1 MRRDELGELVAF
13 LAVCEERSFTRAAAR
28 LSTSQS
34 ALSHTVKRL
43 EERLDLRLLT
53 RTTRSV
59 VPTEAGEQL
68 AATLRPALDEIEARL
83 DGLTA
88 LRERP
93 AGTIRITSNRA
104 AAHDILYPKVARLM
118 AEYPD
123 IRVEI
128 SVDQSFVDI
137 VEQRFDAGVRL
148 GESVARDMIAVR
160 IGPDKRML
168 VAGSP
173 GYLARAGRPQT
184 PHDLTAHACINLRL
198 PTLGGLYA
206 WEFERDGRPLNVR
219 VEGSFT
225 SNDPDMIVAAAVDGL
240 GLCCLPDDHLWP
252 AGRRRPPRDRARRLV
267 PAVPGLPPLLPEPA
281 AVLAR
286 LRPPRR
292 GAALARLRRPQAR
305 SIDSEHKP
313 MPVRGPNRSRR
324 PSLHSPTAGERTR
337 EADMETRG
345 LTRRDTLLAAVLP
358 VLGAGPAA
366 AQERASDGRTLVAY
380 LSRSGNTRVIAG
392 ALSRRYGADLFE
404 IRTAEP
410 YPADYEET
418 VERAQAERDA
428 EATPPLTEGVA
439 DITAYETVFIGF
451 PIWGMALP
459 APMRT
464 FLTTHELAGKTIV
477 PFITHGGYGTGTA
490 LDTVAELAPQ
500 ARIVTPLILEADQE
514 RATLNSVA
522 AWLGTIEP
530 EL

>member
-93 AGTIRITSNRA
+93 AGTIRVTSNRA
-104 AAHDILYPKVARLM
+104 AARDILYPKVARLM
-118 AEYPD
+118 ADYPD

-225 SNDPDMIVAAAVDGL
+225 SNDPDMIVAAAVAPYSTAASRCSAGFVETAR
-240 GLCCLPDDHLWP
+240 HAAP
-252 AGRRRPPRDRARRLV
+252 ARPRFRVRA
-267 PAVPGLPPLLPEPA
+267 
-281 AVLAR
+281 
-286 LRPPRR
+286 
-292 GAALARLRRPQAR
+292 
-305 SIDSEHKP
+305 
-313 MPVRGPNRSRR
+313 
-324 PSLHSPTAGERTR
+324 PT
-337 EADMETRG
+337 
-345 LTRRDTLLAAVLP
+345 
-358 VLGAGPAA
+358 
-366 AQERASDGRTLVAY
+366 
-380 LSRSGNTRVIAG
+380 
-392 ALSRRYGADLFE
+392 
-404 IRTAEP
+404 TA
-410 YPADYEET
+410 
-418 VERAQAERDA
+418 
-428 EATPPLTEGVA
+428 
-439 DITAYETVFIGF
+439 
-451 PIWGMALP
+451 
-459 APMRT
+459 
-464 FLTTHELAGKTIV
+464 
-477 PFITHGGYGTGTA
+477 
-490 LDTVAELAPQ
+490 
-500 ARIVTPLILEADQE
+500 
-514 RATLNSVA
+514 
-522 AWLGTIEP
+522 
-530 EL
+530 